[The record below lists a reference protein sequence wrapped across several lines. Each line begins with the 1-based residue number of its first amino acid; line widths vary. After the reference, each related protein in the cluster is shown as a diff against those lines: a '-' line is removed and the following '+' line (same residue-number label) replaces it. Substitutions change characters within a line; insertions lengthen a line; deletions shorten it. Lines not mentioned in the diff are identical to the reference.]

1 MIKRSFLILLLSGC
15 STVCLYAQQPVLP
28 SDSLSSDSVAYT
40 GSSGRVYQ
48 LSESAYNKI
57 HAKLEAEIQKA
68 AEKEA
73 RRAEKEAKRKA
84 KLAEKEAE
92 RAAKEAA
99 RIAKGLTPSGR
110 PQRMDRGIMQSVF
123 IPKGQWMAGGTV
135 SYSENEQD
143 NLNFLVIKDV
153 SGLGYTFNVSPYVGY
168 FFRDNMAAGIRA
180 GYNRTYLD
188 LGNLD
193 INLGDLNLS
202 FDDLYY
208 LAHEYEVSSFLRTYM
223 PIGRSKI
230 FGLFNEVRLTYAY
243 GTGKNST
250 GSGTEYDGTFE
261 RSHSLQIGIAP
272 GLTAFVTDWSAVE
285 VSVGVMGY
293 NFKWQKQ
300 TTNQIETGSRRTSSG
315 NFKINLFSINIGM
328 TFYL

>member
-1 MIKRSFLILLLSGC
+1 M
-15 STVCLYAQQPVLP
+15 
-28 SDSLSSDSVAYT
+28 
-40 GSSGRVYQ
+40 
-48 LSESAYNKI
+48 
-57 HAKLEAEIQKA
+57 
-68 AEKEA
+68 
-73 RRAEKEAKRKA
+73 
-84 KLAEKEAE
+84 
-92 RAAKEAA
+92 
-99 RIAKGLTPSGR
+99 AKGLTPSGR
-110 PQRMDRGIMQSVF
+110 PQRIDRGIMQTVF

-135 SYSENEQD
+135 SYSEHEEN

-153 SGLGYTFNVSPYVGY
+153 EGLGYTFNVSPYVGY

-188 LGNLD
+188 LGNFNLNLGED
-193 INLGDLNLS
+193 FNINLK
-202 FDDLYY
+202 DLYY
-208 LAHEYEVSSFLRTYM
+208 LEHEYEVSGFLRTYM

-243 GTGKNST
+243 ATGKNST

-261 RSHSLQIGIAP
+261 RTHSFQIGIAP
-272 GLTAFVTDWSAVE
+272 GMSAFITDWSAVE

-293 NFKWQKQ
+293 SFKWQKQ